1 MCLEN
6 TLTTSSSNYEEKD
19 YLDIV
24 DFIETT
30 VELQENSLKAQRD
43 IEQEIQDLKL
53 DSLDL

>member
-6 TLTTSSSNYEEKD
+6 TLTTSSSNHEERD

-30 VELQENSLKAQRD
+30 IELQENSLKAQRD
-43 IEQEIQDLKL
+43 IEQEENDCQLY
-53 DSLDL
+53 